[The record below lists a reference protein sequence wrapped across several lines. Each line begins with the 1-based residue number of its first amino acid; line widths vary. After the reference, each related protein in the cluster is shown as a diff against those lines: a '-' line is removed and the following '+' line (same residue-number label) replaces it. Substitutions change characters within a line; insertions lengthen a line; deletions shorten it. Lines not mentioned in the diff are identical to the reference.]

1 MRLSQGRN
9 LFIKVNLN
17 ISNLTCHNPFPL
29 ACRSLPHPTSTTAA
43 LNCET
48 PERRSGVDKLYMK
61 TDDPDKG
68 TMRRG
73 PVLCYDRCDSEKN
86 SSSPFSIDCSG
97 NRARAPQATSDR
109 DSQPQ
114 PQ

>member
-1 MRLSQGRN
+1 MRLPQGRN

-17 ISNLTCHNPFPL
+17 ISNLTCRNPFPL
-29 ACRSLPHPTSTTAA
+29 ACRSLPHPTSTTTA

-48 PERRSGVDKLYMK
+48 PGRRR
-61 TDDPDKG
+61 